1 MSYRLV
7 VTEKPS
13 VAQSIAKVLKVR
25 NRKEGYL
32 EGNGYFITWCV
43 GHLVGLADAREYDE
57 KYEKWDLK
65 DLPILPDPWKQAVNS
80 GKLKQFRTVKA
91 LMSRSDVDVIICATD
106 AGREGELIFRNV
118 YHYAG
123 CRIPFVR
130 LWVSSMED
138 SAISEGFRNLQ
149 PSQNY
154 DALYQSALARSHADW
169 LVGINATRLYTCRY
183 HTLLRIGRVQT
194 PVLAML
200 TERAEQIEHF
210 QKTPYWNVQLTAE
223 GLTVHREKIQSENE
237 AEELSAKC
245 QNQNLQIISV
255 EKKQKSTPPPR
266 LYDLTSLQRDANRY
280 FGYTAQQTLD
290 AVQSLYEKKLCTYPR
305 TDSQYLTEDMR
316 DTVQNLIRIC
326 AQLGL
331 FPSSTD
337 FVPDIDCCINSKKV
351 SDHHALLPTR
361 EIYTTDLS
369 TLPEPETNILLQI
382 AMRLLCSTAPVHMYE
397 ETVIT
402 AKCAE
407 ETFSCKGKT
416 VLSSGWKMIEADFRK
431 KAGKSMKMEEEAEPF
446 SSLPK
451 VSENQVLHNV
461 SPEISRHFT
470 SPPKPY
476 TEDTLLSAMENAG
489 KEDFDKDTEKKG
501 LGTPATRA
509 GIIESLVSSGYV
521 KRKGK
526 SLIPTTEGKNLISI
540 VPVPFKSPSMTADWE
555 NALLQIEKR
564 TLSADTFIAGIT
576 KMVRDLVTSTPSPT
590 AEQPQL
596 FSSSVKTKDSVGV
609 CPWCGSDIYDGKSSY
624 YCSSRECSFCLWK
637 KNKFLE
643 CLKQPM
649 TKKLVQELLKKGR
662 IHSKKLYSQRTGK
675 MFEAD
680 LVLTRTVDKEGNPTS
695 SIQLDFGKSARK

>member
-1 MSYRLV
+1 M
-7 VTEKPS
+7 
-13 VAQSIAKVLKVR
+13 
-25 NRKEGYL
+25 
-32 EGNGYFITWCV
+32 
-43 GHLVGLADAREYDE
+43 
-57 KYEKWDLK
+57 
-65 DLPILPDPWKQAVNS
+65 
-80 GKLKQFRTVKA
+80 
-91 LMSRSDVDVIICATD
+91 
-106 AGREGELIFRNV
+106 
-118 YHYAG
+118 
-123 CRIPFVR
+123 
-130 LWVSSMED
+130 
-138 SAISEGFRNLQ
+138 
-149 PSQNY
+149 
-154 DALYQSALARSHADW
+154 
-169 LVGINATRLYTCRY
+169 
-183 HTLLRIGRVQT
+183 
-194 PVLAML
+194 
-200 TERAEQIEHF
+200 
-210 QKTPYWNVQLTAE
+210 
-223 GLTVHREKIQSENE
+223 
-237 AEELSAKC
+237 
-245 QNQNLQIISV
+245 
-255 EKKQKSTPPPR
+255 
-266 LYDLTSLQRDANRY
+266 
-280 FGYTAQQTLD
+280 
-290 AVQSLYEKKLCTYPR
+290 QSLYEKKLCTYPR

-337 FVPDIDCCINSKKV
+337 FVPDIDRCINSKKV

-361 EIYTTDLS
+361 EIYTADFS
-369 TLPEPETNILLQI
+369 TLPEPEANILLQI

-509 GIIESLVSSGYV
+509 GI
-521 KRKGK
+521 
-526 SLIPTTEGKNLISI
+526 
-540 VPVPFKSPSMTADWE
+540 
-555 NALLQIEKR
+555 
-564 TLSADTFIAGIT
+564 T
-576 KMVRDLVTSTPSPT
+576 KMVRDLVTSIPSPT
-590 AEQPQL
+590 AEQLRL

-609 CPWCGSDIYDGKSSY
+609 CPWCGSDVYDGKSSY
-624 YCSSRECSFCLWK
+624 YCSSRECRFCLWK

-643 CLKQPM
+643 NLKHPM
-649 TKKLVQELLKKGR
+649 TKKLAQELLKKGR

-675 MFEAD
+675 MFETD
-680 LVLTRTVDKEGNPTS
+680 LVLTRTVDKEGNSAS
-695 SIQLDFGKSARK
+695 SIQLDFGRSARK